1 MIITVRCK
9 LLAQLLEYRR
19 KITLS
24 VLCSNGQVTMH
35 HLMPHQSPCIASRN
49 ERNPYLSSF
58 LYTQFC
64 WKRRTTQRVLSYLQ
78 YFYQNMGKRR
88 NIFSFD
94 QALLRINSANKNI
107 KLQNFASSLLSI
119 IIDTYII
126 RLMQNSIRY
135 IGNKNK

>member
-1 MIITVRCK
+1 MVKCKQYLHNNNIVSMIITVRCK

-58 LYTQFC
+58 LYT
-64 WKRRTTQRVLSYLQ
+64 
-78 YFYQNMGKRR
+78 
-88 NIFSFD
+88 
-94 QALLRINSANKNI
+94 
-107 KLQNFASSLLSI
+107 
-119 IIDTYII
+119 
-126 RLMQNSIRY
+126 
-135 IGNKNK
+135 